1 MLKWLILYNLF
12 LYLFQLSDIVAV
24 FQLFSNNS
32 YFYYDFSIAQ
42 SPTGML
48 LLLFPFLLYDM
59 NSKET
64 TNDTNEMDPS

>member
-12 LYLFQLSDIVAV
+12 LYLFQLSYIVAV
-24 FQLFSNNS
+24 FQLFSNNF

-42 SPTGML
+42 SSTGML

-59 NSKET
+59 NSEET